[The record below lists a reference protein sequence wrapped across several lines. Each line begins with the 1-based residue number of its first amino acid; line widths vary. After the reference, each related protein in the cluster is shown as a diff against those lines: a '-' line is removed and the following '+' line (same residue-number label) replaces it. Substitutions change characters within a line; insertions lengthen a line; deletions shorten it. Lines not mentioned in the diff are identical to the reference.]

1 AVYSF
6 RAGIFFVGYCLL
18 EVPSNLILARVGAR
32 LWIARIMI
40 VWGLVSASMLFVR
53 TPTGFYVLR
62 FLLGVAEAGFFPGMI
77 LYLTYWFPANER
89 ARAVALFMTAN
100 AVAGIV
106 GGPLAGALLTMDGI
120 GGLGGWQWLF
130 LWEGIPAV
138 AIGMIVFAYL
148 PDGPQDA
155 RWLTVSERRRL
166 EQRLAVDAS
175 AAGQHRR
182 SVRQVL
188 TDPRVW

>member
-1 AVYSF
+1 M
-6 RAGIFFVGYCLL
+6 
-18 EVPSNLILARVGAR
+18 ERVGAR

-40 VWGLVSASMLFVR
+40 SWGLISAAMMFTRGPMS
-53 TPTGFYVLR
+53 FYVLR

-106 GGPLAGALLTMDGI
+106 GGPLAGALLTMDGT

-130 LWEGIPAV
+130 LCEGIPAV
-138 AIGMIVFAYL
+138 VIGMIVFAYL

-166 EQRLAVDAS
+166 GQRLAGDTG
-175 AAGQHRR
+175 AARQGH
-182 SVRQVL
+182 SLRQVL
-188 TDPRVW
+188 SDRR